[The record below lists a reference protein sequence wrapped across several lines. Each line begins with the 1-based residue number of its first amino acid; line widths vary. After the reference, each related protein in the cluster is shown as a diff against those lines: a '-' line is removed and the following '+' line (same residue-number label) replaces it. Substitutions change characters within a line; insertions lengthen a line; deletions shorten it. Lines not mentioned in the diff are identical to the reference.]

1 MGETREKKASKRSL
15 KTCRNKMKMSS
26 QSATTSDTAP
36 DRASI
41 PPMTVPP
48 SLLPYDQSLVTIKAT
63 PERGLG
69 LFAARRI
76 REGTIVLAEV
86 PTFRFV
92 GDEEADGELDQLLR
106 QGYDELP
113 KKSRNSY
120 LKLHNSKKA
129 GFSKLKSIYFSNCYN
144 LEPPRSVHGGSC
156 VGITASRINH
166 SCVPNVQ
173 FSFEAEAPTW
183 LFQSLD
189 SDSSGSEA
197 TASGTTHSDTTARP
211 LGVMLFHAIKDIQ
224 AGKEI
229 VSNYESAYLL
239 AAGRQLKQQMYYG
252 FICDCLACIGLKSG
266 KQHWSCSDDRR
277 CAMIMCRRRV
287 DQAEGEW
294 QSKARCLGSSHQNFE
309 GGGATECGQVIAT
322 LERLADLLGKE
333 GLRGVELA
341 NTYKEL
347 AKWSQR
353 AGDHDAAKKWC
364 LHERDTSIIAFGAW
378 SRRVEE
384 VDQRLD
390 ELDQV

>member
-1 MGETREKKASKRSL
+1 M
-15 KTCRNKMKMSS
+15 NMSS
-26 QSATTSDTAP
+26 QLATTSVLAT

-41 PPMTVPP
+41 SPITVPA
-48 SLLPYDQSLVTIKAT
+48 SLLPYDPSLVTIKAT

-69 LFAARRI
+69 LFAAHRI
-76 REGTIVLAEV
+76 REGALVLAEV
-86 PTFRFV
+86 PTLRFV
-92 GDEEADGELDQLLR
+92 GDEEADEEFDQRLR
-106 QGYDELP
+106 QRYNGLP
-113 KKSRNSY
+113 RESRNSC

-173 FSFEAEAPTW
+173 FSFEEEAPTW

-189 SDSSGSEA
+189 YDSSGSEV
-197 TASGTTHSDTTARP
+197 TASGITHSDTAASP

-239 AAGRQLKQQMYYG
+239 AASRQLKQQMYYG
-252 FICDCLACIGLKSG
+252 FICDCQACVGLNVG
-266 KQHWSCSDDRR
+266 NQHWSYSDDRR
-277 CAMIMCRRRV
+277 RAMIMCRRRV

-294 QSKARCLGSSHQNFE
+294 QSEGRCLGSSHQKLE
-309 GGGATECGQVIAT
+309 GGGGTECGQVIAT

-364 LHERDTSIIAFGAW
+364 LHERNTSIIAFGAW